1 MTLLE
6 KARRGELTS
15 EIESVARKED
25 VKPDEL
31 LEKISKGRVIIPKN
45 INRRPIIS
53 CGIGEGLSTKVN
65 ANIGTSSE
73 HIDLAEEL
81 LKIKAAISAGA
92 DSIMDLSTGGD
103 VEEAL
108 RQALETS
115 DVIVGTVPI
124 YQVAVE
130 AYNRGTS
137 IAKINKDE
145 FFKVVEKQA
154 KAGVDFMT
162 IHCGVT
168 LKTLERI
175 DKEKR
180 ITGIVSRGGSIISQW
195 MRHNNRENP
204 YYEDFDRLLEI
215 LKRYDVTLSLG
226 DSLRPGCLN
235 DATDRPQVQEL
246 ILLGELT
253 ERAWEYGVQVM
264 IEGPGHVPINQIQTN
279 IILEKRICKGA
290 PFYVL
295 GPLVTDIAPGYDHIT
310 SAIGGALAASFGA
323 DFLCYVTPSEHLRLP
338 TVEDVREGVIVTKI
352 AAHAADI
359 AKGIKGA
366 IERDNKMSKARKR
379 LDWEEQMRLSIDPEK
394 AKAIRN
400 VSIPKTPDVCTMC
413 GVFCSMRGEMIKNGE
428 K

>member
-6 KARRGELTS
+6 KARKGEVTP
-15 EIESVARKED
+15 EVESVAKKEGMNPG
-25 VKPDEL
+25 KL
-31 LEKISKGRVIIPKN
+31 LQKISCGKVIIPRN
-45 INRRPIIS
+45 INRRPIIP

-65 ANIGTSSE
+65 ANIGTSPE
-73 HIDLAEEL
+73 HIDLSEEL
-81 LKIKAAISAGA
+81 SKIKAAVEAGA

-103 VEEAL
+103 LEETL
-108 RQALETS
+108 RQVLDVS

-124 YQVAVE
+124 YQAGVE
-130 AYNRGTS
+130 AYKKGES
-137 IAKINKDE
+137 IAKIKKDD
-145 FFKVVEKQA
+145 FFKVIEKQA
-154 KAGVDFMT
+154 EAGVDFMT

-168 LKTLERI
+168 LNTLERVE
-175 DKEKR
+175 KEKR

-195 MRHNNRENP
+195 MKHNGKENP

-215 LKRYDVTLSLG
+215 MRKYDVCLSLG
-226 DSLRPGCLN
+226 DGLRPGCLH
-235 DATDRPQVQEL
+235 DATDRPQMQEL

-253 ERAWEYGVQVM
+253 ERAWEHGIQVM
-264 IEGPGHVPINQIQTN
+264 IEGPGHVPINQVEANVVLQ
-279 IILEKRICKGA
+279 KRLCKRA

-323 DFLCYVTPSEHLRLP
+323 DFLCYVTASEHLRLP

-359 AKGIKGA
+359 AKGIRGA
-366 IERDNKMSKARKR
+366 MERDNRMSSARKN
-379 LDWEEQMRLSIDPEK
+379 LDWEEQIRLSIDPEK
-394 AKAIRN
+394 AKSIRDA
-400 VSIPKTPDVCTMC
+400 SRPKTPDVCTMC
-413 GVFCSMRGEMIKNGE
+413 GVFCSMRGEMIK